1 MDKKTGG
8 LVATLATLFLCG
20 FPGLCL
26 CIFGGVTA
34 AGMMPYE
41 TTVNGVSNSGMMA
54 SSTGFAMLCVA
65 LIFILIPVAV
75 GFFTLRNKGDDD
87 GVIDAV
93 PVAPSAPAP
102 APYSDDEPLPPT
114 S

>member
-1 MDKKTGG
+1 MEKKTGG
-8 LVATLATLFLCG
+8 LIATLATLFLCG

-34 AGMMPYE
+34 AGVMPYE
-41 TTVNGVSNSGMMA
+41 TTVNDLSNSGTIPA
-54 SSTGFAMLCVA
+54 SVGFVMLCLS

-75 GFFTLRNKGDDD
+75 GFFTLRKKDDD
-87 GVIDAV
+87 VIDVV
-93 PVAPSAPAP
+93 PVTPSAP